1 VTVPAEKVSVDVAE
15 VMKHLEQML
24 LIHIREIAVCRARI
38 DQLESENEELQ
49 RQVRVSEASKVV
61 DLKSS

>member
-1 VTVPAEKVSVDVAE
+1 VTVPAEKVSVDVGE

-38 DQLESENEELQ
+38 DQLESEHVELQ